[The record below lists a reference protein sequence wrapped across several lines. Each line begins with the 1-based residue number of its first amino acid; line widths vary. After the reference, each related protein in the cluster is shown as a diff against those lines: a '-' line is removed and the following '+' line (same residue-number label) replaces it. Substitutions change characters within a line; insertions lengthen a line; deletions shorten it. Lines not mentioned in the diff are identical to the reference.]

1 MPPPIRMMLA
11 QQHAC
16 ICTCGVGGGGCGGAP
31 RRNLSARLPVLSPSL
46 NLKGIGFL
54 GGGVAFKDLRTA
66 HQINSAAGGGGGGVV
81 GGLRLSVPVLLLR
94 SHASSSSS
102 SLASSRQDG
111 GESSSSVPFGPPL
124 DLVVNLIKPEYL
136 PAFNELFDATPEDE
150 RDENQT
156 QTPRLVDCVD
166 DLDDDDDEPASSSS
180 SLSWFTQPWA
190 AALYATAYRP
200 VFRLLGYPGVD
211 DEALLAAAEIN
222 GLSGE
227 QSVILDLSC
236 GPGIFTQRLADLCAP
251 SKVVG
256 VDFSRAFCEAACKR
270 APQAAAIVRADV
282 SHLPFQ
288 DACID
293 GIHAAAAIHCWPDV
307 PAGVRECVRILK
319 PGRTFFAS
327 TVTLPPPTRE
337 RLVREADGSVPRARS
352 TYESTRVVNS
362 PFFDTDS
369 LLATMQGTVSAEN
382 IDMSVV
388 DERLPCFVSVSVR
401 KKN

>member
-1 MPPPIRMMLA
+1 M
-11 QQHAC
+11 
-16 ICTCGVGGGGCGGAP
+16 
-31 RRNLSARLPVLSPSL
+31 
-46 NLKGIGFL
+46 
-54 GGGVAFKDLRTA
+54 RTA
-66 HQINSAAGGGGGGVV
+66 HQIGSAAGGGF
-81 GGLRLSVPVLLLR
+81 LRLSVPVLLLR
-94 SHASSSSS
+94 SHASSSSSSS

-124 DLVVNLIKPEYL
+124 DLIVNLMKPEYL
-136 PAFNELFDATPEDE
+136 PAFNELFDATREDE

-156 QTPRLVDCVD
+156 QRIPLVDCVD
-166 DLDDDDDEPASSSS
+166 DLDDDEPASSSSS

-227 QSVILDLSC
+227 QSVIVDLSC

-256 VDFSRAFCEAACKR
+256 VDFSRAFCEAACRR

-401 KKN
+401 KKG

>member
-1 MPPPIRMMLA
+1 MMLA
-11 QQHAC
+11 QHAC
-16 ICTCGVGGGGCGGAP
+16 ICTCGVGGGAP
-31 RRNLSARLPVLSPSL
+31 RKLSARLPVLSPSL
-46 NLKGIGFL
+46 NLKRIGFL

-66 HQINSAAGGGGGGVV
+66 HQIGSAGGGGGGGG
-81 GGLRLSVPVLLLR
+81 GGLRLSVPVLLRR

-124 DLVVNLIKPEYL
+124 DLVVNLVKPEYL
-136 PAFNELFDATPEDE
+136 PAFNELFDATREDE
-150 RDENQT
+150 RGENQT
-156 QTPRLVDCVD
+156 QIPRLVDCVD
-166 DLDDDDDEPASSSS
+166 DLDDDEPASSSS

-256 VDFSRAFCEAACKR
+256 VDFSRAFCEAACRR

-382 IDMSVV
+382 IDISVV

>member
-1 MPPPIRMMLA
+1 MMLA
-11 QQHAC
+11 QHAC
-16 ICTCGVGGGGCGGAP
+16 ICTCGVGVGGGAP
-31 RRNLSARLPVLSPSL
+31 PSRRKLSARLPVLSPSL
-46 NLKGIGFL
+46 PPKGIGFL

-66 HQINSAAGGGGGGVV
+66 HQIGSAAGGGGGGGG
-81 GGLRLSVPVLLLR
+81 GGLRRSVHVLLRR

-111 GESSSSVPFGPPL
+111 DESSSSVPFGPPL

-150 RDENQT
+150 RGENQT

-166 DLDDDDDEPASSSS
+166 DLDDDEPASSSSS

-256 VDFSRAFCEAACKR
+256 VDFSRAFCEAACRR

-307 PAGVRECVRILK
+307 PAGVRECLRILK

-327 TVTLPPPTRE
+327 TVMLPPPTRE

-369 LLATMQGTVSAEN
+369 LLATMQGEVSAEN

-401 KKN
+401 KKK

>member
-1 MPPPIRMMLA
+1 MLA
-11 QQHAC
+11 QHAC
-16 ICTCGVGGGGCGGAP
+16 ICTCGVGVGGGAP
-31 RRNLSARLPVLSPSL
+31 RKLSARLPVQSPSH

-66 HQINSAAGGGGGGVV
+66 PYQIGSAGGGGGG
-81 GGLRLSVPVLLLR
+81 GGGRRRRRRISVPVLLRR

-124 DLVVNLIKPEYL
+124 DLVVNLMKPEYL
-136 PAFNELFDATPEDE
+136 PAFNELFVATREDE

-166 DLDDDDDEPASSSS
+166 DLDDDEPASSSS

-256 VDFSRAFCEAACKR
+256 VDFSRAFCEAACRR

-307 PAGVRECVRILK
+307 PAGVSECVRILK

-369 LLATMQGTVSAEN
+369 LLATMQGEVSAEN

-401 KKN
+401 KKK